1 MPFTFCHPAI
11 VIPVARRSNWLSP
24 LVIGS
29 MSPDFL
35 YFLNFSTGHPFGHT
49 FTGIFLFCIPASLAV
64 LWVYHR
70 WLRPSVFAL
79 LPFGLSGGLE
89 HEPNDFS
96 FTPLPRLLQIIV
108 LIGVGAASHIIWDA
122 FTHEPGWGVAIF
134 PVLKTVLVE
143 APWETIRVYKVLQ
156 HASTLG
162 GAICLLSWYY
172 RWFNQQRI
180 QTREVYAPEQDFRKL
195 LTLGVIFALAM
206 LSGVCLAFWKHP
218 GFLTSWKSLNQALST
233 GIVSTVTFGFGW
245 LVVYS
250 VMRRTSRA

>member
-11 VIPVARRSNWLSP
+11 VIPVARRTNWLSP

-35 YFLNFSTGHPFGHT
+35 YFLNFSTGHHFGHT
-49 FTGIFLFCIPASLAV
+49 FTGIFLFCLPASLSV

-70 WLRPSVFAL
+70 WLRQSVLAL

-89 HEPNDFS
+89 RESNTFS
-96 FTPLPRLLQIIV
+96 VDSLTRLLQVIA

-122 FTHEPGWGVAIF
+122 FTHQHGWGVAAF
-134 PVLKTVLVE
+134 PVLKTALVE
-143 APWETIRVYKVLQ
+143 APWETIRVFKVLQ
-156 HASTLG
+156 HLSTLS
-162 GAICLLSWYY
+162 GAIGLLYWYHQ
-172 RWFNQQRI
+172 WFNQRRI
-180 QTREVYAPEQDFRKL
+180 QTREVYDPEQDFGKL
-195 LTLGVIFALAM
+195 LTLGVIFALAI

-218 GFLTSWKSLNQALST
+218 AFLTSWKSLNQALST
-233 GIVSTVTFGFGW
+233 VIVSTITFGFGW

-250 VMRRTSRA
+250 VMRCTSQE

>member
-49 FTGIFLFCIPASLAV
+49 FPGIFLFCIPASLAV

-70 WLRPSVFAL
+70 WLRQSVFAL

-96 FTPLPRLLQIIV
+96 FAPLPRLLQIIV

-122 FTHEPGWGVAIF
+122 FTHQHGWGVAAF
-134 PVLKTVLVE
+134 PVLRTALVE

-156 HASTLG
+156 HLSTLS
-162 GAICLLSWYY
+162 GASCLLYWYY
-172 RWFNQQRI
+172 QWFNQRRI
-180 QTREVYAPEQDFRKL
+180 QTRDAYVPEQNFRKL
-195 LTLGVIFALAM
+195 LTLGVIFALAF
-206 LSGVCLAFWKHP
+206 LSGVYLAFWKHP
-218 GFLTSWKSLNQALST
+218 DFLMSWKTVNPALST
-233 GIVSTVTFGFGW
+233 VIVSTITFGFGW

-250 VMRRTSRA
+250 VLRHTLRR